1 MFKVDIE
8 NTSDINAAIPPLKE
22 VNENKDSKE
31 EASEAEVEIKDLE
44 QGSQVLDSNDDK
56 TDIPADVLCPFSKN
70 A

>member
-31 EASEAEVEIKDLE
+31 
-44 QGSQVLDSNDDK
+44 
-56 TDIPADVLCPFSKN
+56 
-70 A
+70 